1 MGRSDKDAASDS
13 CFVAVRAIDHRLPL
27 RAAADGKQKPE
38 LTTVELVGR
47 LSRRA
52 PANT

>member
-13 CFVAVRAIDHRLPL
+13 CFVAVRGIGHRLL
-27 RAAADGKQKPE
+27 RAAAEGKQKPE

-52 PANT
+52 RANT